1 MQYRKLRREK
11 RREKYSAFKQNQKNI
26 DFPFFEKDF
35 FKVLK
40 MSVEFESG
48 MVGLTLVVGWLY
60 YY

>member
-11 RREKYSAFKQNQKNI
+11 RREKYSAYKQNKKKYS
-26 DFPFFEKDF
+26 FSFLKKDF